1 MASQEYQIKQLFRSA
16 YFNTSYVI
24 FSSNNK
30 NQALREFERLK
41 TNLPDEYFELL
52 MVEKNETLI
61 DYTPIIKESW
71 LAERIIKD

>member
-16 YFNTSYVI
+16 YCNTSYVI
-24 FSSNNK
+24 FSSNNE

-41 TNLPDEYFELL
+41 TSLPDEYFELL

-61 DYTPIIKESW
+61 HCTPITKENW
-71 LAERIIKD
+71 LTERIIKD